1 MIERPLA
8 IARDH
13 PAFDGHFPGRQV
25 LPTVVLLAETLATI
39 ERDTATRSHDWS
51 VSQVKFVQ
59 AVPPGADLTLAYELT
74 PGGRARFEVRDA
86 SGLVAH
92 GTLAA
97 ATA

>member
-13 PAFDGHFPGRQV
+13 PAFAGHFPGRPI
-25 LPTVVLLAETLATI
+25 LPAVVLLAETLAAI
-39 ERDTATRSHDWS
+39 ERDTGTRARDWS

-59 AVPPGADLTLAYELT
+59 AVGPGASLTLAYELT
-74 PGGRARFEVRDA
+74 AGGSARFEVRDA

-92 GTLAA
+92 GTFAPA
-97 ATA
+97 VA